1 MWKTFAK
8 FGPEGATARKL
19 MQWVMER
26 NHLHCFLL
34 FIHTRLPHYFLLYFQ
49 QWPSL
54 CSQILLFLSS
64 FTPSVSI
71 CLSLFHF
78 LLSLLNSL
86 LSFFSWLHS
95 FLYKLLSV
103 SPSLSLTPP
112 SSSPWQS
119 ANSPTAQPVRFRP
132 PPRKQGLKF
141 KAAVVDWRK
150 EREHRR
156 RPDLGQNRLE
166 YRLK

>member
-49 QWPSL
+49 QWAFAVFSNTTF
-54 CSQILLFLSS
+54 SFLFYAFS
-64 FTPSVSI
+64 FH
-71 CLSLFHF
+71 LSLPFHF